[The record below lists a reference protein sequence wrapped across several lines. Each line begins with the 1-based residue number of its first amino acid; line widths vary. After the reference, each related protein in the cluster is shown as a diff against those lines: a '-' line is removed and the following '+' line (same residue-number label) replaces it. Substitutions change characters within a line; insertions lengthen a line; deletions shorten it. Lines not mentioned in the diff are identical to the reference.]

1 MEAFSKDDLP
11 GLKILSEEA
20 GWEHTQADWEA
31 ILESG
36 YVCGER
42 AASGTPAAC
51 GALFDYGPALCTL
64 GMLLVTSSRQKKGVG
79 KKIVQYLLDRREP
92 KNKPMMLVAG
102 SRLKEYYEKLGF
114 REVERIHKLE
124 APPNTPPPVSTFSL
138 QQSIQPLMEQ
148 DLAPVLS
155 VDQQVLGAD
164 RSQLLHIRYRQ
175 SEKTL
180 RITNPQGTLLG
191 YAMGVQQGKQLLIGP
206 LIAFNRFS
214 AIDLISALMAEHNGG
229 PVRIDVS
236 SRRND
241 LVQTLLDAGFKELDT
256 QPVMVR
262 DAPSLPGKRDH
273 LFALAS
279 QAWG

>member
-1 MEAFSKDDLP
+1 MEAFSKEDLP
-11 GLKILSEEA
+11 ALQKLSEEA

-42 AASGTPAAC
+42 GKSGVPTAC
-51 GALFDYGPALCTL
+51 GALFDYGPALCAL
-64 GMLLVTSSRQKKGVG
+64 GMLLVTPSRQKQGVG
-79 KKIVQYLLDRREP
+79 QKIIEHLLDKREP
-92 KNKPMMLVAG
+92 KNKPAMLVAG
-102 SRLKEYYEKLGF
+102 SRLKAYYEKLGF

-124 APPNTPPPVSTFSL
+124 APPQTKPPVSTFSL
-138 QQSIQPLMEQ
+138 QQSIQPLKEQ
-148 DLAPVLS
+148 DLMPVLS
-155 VDQQVLGAD
+155 VDQQVVGAD
-164 RSQLLHIRYRQ
+164 RSKLLRIRYRQ
-175 SEKTL
+175 TEKTL

-191 YAMGVQQGKQLLIGP
+191 YAMGVKQDKQLLIGP
-206 LIAFNRFS
+206 IIAFNRFS
-214 AIDLISALMAEHNGG
+214 AIDLLSALMAEHNGG

-236 SRRND
+236 SRRED

-256 QPVMVR
+256 QPVMVK